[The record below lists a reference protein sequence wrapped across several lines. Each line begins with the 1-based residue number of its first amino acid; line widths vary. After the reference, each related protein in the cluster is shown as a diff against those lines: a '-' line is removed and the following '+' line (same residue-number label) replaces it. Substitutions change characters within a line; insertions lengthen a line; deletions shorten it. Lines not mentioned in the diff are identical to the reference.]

1 MDWGIIKK
9 KPIDDCNVEN
19 FAQTHIPAKCQ
30 AHRTLWSLI
39 RLNNNPRELSSSF
52 WLILGQLTGQ
62 RPINQLRFTFANL
75 FKSRLL
81 CYHSNEFFTTAAHR
95 TSVEEE
101 LSGGEVTTRDSI
113 GAQLLDKLF
122 QLNIDPK
129 KRDRITFKA
138 FVWLLFKISFT
149 YELLRERCIEK
160 KVKQN

>member
-1 MDWGIIKK
+1 M
-9 KPIDDCNVEN
+9 
-19 FAQTHIPAKCQ
+19 
-30 AHRTLWSLI
+30 S
-39 RLNNNPRELSSSF
+39 
-52 WLILGQLTGQ
+52 
-62 RPINQLRFTFANL
+62 
-75 FKSRLL
+75 
-81 CYHSNEFFTTAAHR
+81 FFTTAAHR

-113 GAQLLDKLF
+113 GAQLLDILF

-160 KVKQN
+160 KVKKKTNKC